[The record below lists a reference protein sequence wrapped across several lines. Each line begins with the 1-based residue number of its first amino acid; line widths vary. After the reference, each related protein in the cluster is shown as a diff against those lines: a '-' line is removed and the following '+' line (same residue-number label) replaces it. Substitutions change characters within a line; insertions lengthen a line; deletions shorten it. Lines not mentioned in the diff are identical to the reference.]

1 MCLLASLM
9 QRKFSVNNIKSHSEL
24 SNTNL
29 LFLLPGMT
37 FIIHTLEELPD
48 FPIWVSKHFSQM
60 SVVEFSVIHIPLICF
75 VLWVSYRAAAPSSTS
90 AWRFWAYAAQWQF
103 AFNATFHLG
112 ASAAFGDYS
121 PGMVTGA
128 TVALPATL
136 FMTIRCHRL
145 GFMPKDQALRAGG
158 VGGVIAIIAIGTLL
172 V

>member
-1 MCLLASLM
+1 M
-9 QRKFSVNNIKSHSEL
+9 NNIKSYSEP
-24 SNTNL
+24 SSVNL
-29 LFLLPGMT
+29 LFWLPSMT
-37 FIIHTLEELPD
+37 FILHTLEELPD

-60 SVVEFSVIHIPLICF
+60 SVVEFSVIHIPLIWLVF
-75 VLWVSYRAAAPSSTS
+75 WVSYRAAATNSTS
-90 AWRFWAYAAQWQF
+90 AWRFLAYAAQWQF

-136 FMTIRCHRL
+136 FMTVRCHRL
-145 GFMPKDQALRAGG
+145 GFMPKDQALRAGC
-158 VGGVIAIIAIGTLL
+158 VGGIIAIIAIGTLF

>member
-1 MCLLASLM
+1 M
-9 QRKFSVNNIKSHSEL
+9 NNIKSYSEP
-24 SNTNL
+24 SSVNL
-29 LFLLPGMT
+29 LFWLPSMT
-37 FIIHTLEELPD
+37 FILHTLEELPD

-60 SVVEFSVIHIPLICF
+60 SVVEFSVIHIPLIWLVF
-75 VLWVSYRAAAPSSTS
+75 WVSYRAAATNSTS
-90 AWRFWAYAAQWQF
+90 AWRFLAYAAQWQF

-136 FMTIRCHRL
+136 FMTARCHRL
-145 GFMPKDQALRAGG
+145 GFMPKDQALRAGW
-158 VGGVIAIIAIGTLL
+158 VGGIIAVIAIGTLF

>member
-1 MCLLASLM
+1 M
-9 QRKFSVNNIKSHSEL
+9 NNIMSHSDL
-24 SNTNL
+24 SKAKI
-29 LFLLPGMT
+29 LFWLPSLT
-37 FIIHTLEELPD
+37 FIAHTLEELPY
-48 FPIWVSKHFSQM
+48 FSIWVSKHFGPM
-60 SVVEFSVIHIPLICF
+60 SVLEFSVIHIPLIWF
-75 VLWVSYRAAAPSSTS
+75 VLWVSFRATATNSTS

-136 FMTIRCHRL
+136 FMTVRCHQL
-145 GFMPKDQALRAGG
+145 GLMPKGQALRAGG
-158 VGGVIAIIAIGTLL
+158 VGAVIAIIAIGTLF